1 MANLTRREFLG
12 MTAAATASFAI
23 SSRLSPVLGAN
34 DTIRV
39 AVVGIH
45 SRGEAHINALQRLDG
60 VEIAYLVDPDARLFA
75 GRVKQIEARGGR
87 APKCVQDLREAL
99 DDKDLDAISIAS
111 CNHLHCLQTIWAC
124 QAGKDVYVEKPLSQN
139 VHEGRIAV
147 EVARK
152 YDRVVQYG
160 TGKGAKGDE
169 IAALARKGTYG
180 KLLVSRGLC
189 YKRRDSIGFRQS
201 CRPPNEV
208 NFDLWCGPAAKDD
221 YHENLV
227 HYNWHWFWEYGCGD
241 IGNQG
246 AHEMHA
252 ALHAIPDAT
261 LPRGVMSVGGRFG
274 YVDQGQTAN
283 TQVAVFDY
291 GDTRLIFEVR
301 GLETDGYYGEK
312 IGNTFHFEEGVVAGD
327 KFYPNGG
334 KEPEPVV
341 KVEPDRI
348 SRGGNFEEFI
358 RAMRTRE
365 KTLLDWDIE
374 TAHYS
379 SALCHLAN
387 ISYRLGTRVT
397 FAGAPDPFRANEFGN
412 ESFRRMSDHLKANG
426 IDVERS
432 SYRLGRELAFDPA
445 TERFVGDEQANALLT
460 RAPRPPFVI
469 PDKA

>member
-1 MANLTRREFLG
+1 MVQMTRRKFLG
-12 MTAAATASFAI
+12 TAAAATASFAI
-23 SSRLSPVLGAN
+23 SSRFSPVLGAN

-39 AVVGIH
+39 AVVGING
-45 SRGEAHINALQRLDG
+45 RGEAHINGLQKLEG
-60 VEIAYLVDPDARLFA
+60 VEVAYLVDPDTRLFA
-75 GRVKQIEARGGR
+75 RRIKQIEGMGGR

-99 DDKDLDAISIAS
+99 DDKSVDAISIAS
-111 CNHLHCLQTIWAC
+111 CNHQHSLQTIWGC

-147 EVARK
+147 EMARK

-160 TGKGAKGDE
+160 TGAGALGDV

-189 YKRRDSIGFRQS
+189 YKRRQSIGFRQPAT
-201 CRPPNEV
+201 PPNELD
-208 NFDLWCGPAAKDD
+208 FDLWCGPAVKAD

-227 HYNWHWFWEYGCGD
+227 HYNWHWFWEYGNGD

-261 LPRGVMSVGGRFG
+261 LPRRVVSVGGRFG
-274 YVDQGQTAN
+274 YVDQGWTAN
-283 TQVAVFDY
+283 TQVAIFDY
-291 GDTRLIFEVR
+291 GDTQLIFEVR
-301 GLETDGYYGEK
+301 GLETDKYNGQG
-312 IGNTFHFEEGVVAGD
+312 IGNTYHFEDGIVAGGS
-327 KFYPNGG
+327 FYPKGGG
-334 KEPEPVV
+334 KPEPVV

-348 SRGGNFEEFI
+348 SGGGNFGEFI
-358 RAMRTRE
+358 NAMRTRDKE
-365 KTLLDWDIE
+365 LLDWNIE

-387 ISYRLGTRVT
+387 ISYRLGKRVT
-397 FAGAPDPFRANEFGN
+397 FAGISDPFQDNEPANETFN
-412 ESFRRMSDHLKANG
+412 RMTAHLKDNG
-426 IDVERS
+426 LNIERS
-432 SYRLGRELAFDPA
+432 SYRLGRAMEFDPV
-445 TERFVGDEQANALLT
+445 TERFIGDEQANTLLT
-460 RAPRPPFVI
+460 RAPRPPFVV

>member
-1 MANLTRREFLG
+1 MTNLTRRQFLG
-12 MTAAATASFAI
+12 MAAATGASFAI
-23 SSRLSPVLGAN
+23 SSRFSPVLGAN
-34 DTIRV
+34 ETIRV

-45 SRGEAHINALQRLDG
+45 GRGGSHIDSLQRLEG
-60 VEIAYLVDPDARLFA
+60 VEIAYLVDPDTRLFA
-75 GRVKQIEARGGR
+75 SRVKQIEDRGGR
-87 APKCVQDLREAL
+87 APKCVQDLRRAL
-99 DDKDLDAISIAS
+99 DDKNVDAISIAS

-160 TGKGAKGDE
+160 TGKGAKGDA
-169 IAALARKGTYG
+169 IAALAGKGTYG

-189 YKRRDSIGFRQS
+189 YKRRDSIGFKQPIA
-201 CRPPNEV
+201 PPGELD
-208 NFDLWCGPAAKDD
+208 FDLWCGPAAKRD

-252 ALHAIPDAT
+252 ALHAIPGAT
-261 LPRGVMSVGGRFG
+261 LPRRVVSIGGRFG

-283 TQVAVFDY
+283 TQVAMFDY
-291 GDTRLIFEVR
+291 GDTQLIFEVR
-301 GLETDGYYGEK
+301 GLRTDNYVGQA
-312 IGNTFHFEEGVVAGD
+312 IGNTFHFEDGVVAGD
-327 KFYPNGG
+327 SFYPKGG
-334 KEPEPVV
+334 KDSEPVA
-341 KVEPDRI
+341 KVESDRT
-348 SRGGNFEEFI
+348 SRGGSFGEFI
-358 RAMRTRE
+358 RAMRTRD
-365 KTLLDWDIE
+365 KKLLDWDIE

-397 FAGAPDPFRANEFGN
+397 FAGIPDPLRDSEPANEAF
-412 ESFRRMSDHLKANG
+412 ERMTAHLRDNG
-426 IDVERS
+426 LSIEGS
-432 SYRLGRELAFDPA
+432 SYRLGRVMEFDPV
-445 TERFVGDEQANALLT
+445 TERFIGDEQANALLT
-460 RAPRPPFVI
+460 RVPRPPYAI

>member
-1 MANLTRREFLG
+1 MANLSRREFLG
-12 MTAAATASFAI
+12 MTAAATASFAV
-23 SSRLSPVLGAN
+23 SSRFSPILGAN

-45 SRGEAHINALQRLDG
+45 GRGESHIGSLQKIEG
-60 VEIAYLVDPDARLFA
+60 VEVAYLVDPDSRLFP
-75 GRVKQIEARGGR
+75 GRIKQIEDRGGR

-99 DDKDLDAISIAS
+99 DDDTVDAVSIAS
-111 CNHLHCLQTIWAC
+111 CNHQHCLQTIWAC
-124 QAGKDVYVEKPLSQN
+124 QAGKDVYVEKPLSQT

-147 EVARK
+147 EMARK

-160 TGKGAKGDE
+160 TGKGAKGDV
-169 IAALARKGTYG
+169 AAELARKGTYG

-189 YKRRDSIGFRQS
+189 YKRRDSIGFKQAKT
-201 CRPPNEV
+201 PPSEV
-208 NFDLWCGPAAKDD
+208 DFNLWCGPAAKND

-261 LPRGVMSVGGRFG
+261 LPRRVVSIGGRFG
-274 YVDQGQTAN
+274 YIDQGQTAN
-283 TQVAVFDY
+283 TQVAMFDY
-291 GDTRLIFEVR
+291 GDTKLIFEVR
-301 GLETDGYYGEK
+301 GLKTGDYYGQG

-334 KEPEPVV
+334 KEAEPVAEV
-341 KVEPDRI
+341 QPERV
-348 SRGGNFEEFI
+348 SRGGNFDEFI
-358 RAMRTRE
+358 KAMRTRE
-365 KTLLDWDIE
+365 KALLDWDIE

-387 ISYRLGTRVT
+387 ISQRLGTRVT
-397 FAGAPDPFRANEFGN
+397 FAGIPDPFQANEFGN
-412 ESFRRMSDHLKANG
+412 ESFDRMADHLKANG
-426 IDVERS
+426 LQIERS

-445 TERFVGDEQANALLT
+445 TERFIGDEQANAMLT

-469 PDKA
+469 PDKV